1 MKNGVIVEL
10 YMYITKTLK
19 LSQRVVAS
27 KVISFS
33 GCNMVKVQ
41 NVSALLAKLINAYR
55 KMIKDLKGDRKIR
68 EVKQL
73 LDKEFLLIRS
83 RGKKTPDTPRKQRL
97 RQTISTLVKEYKGMK
112 RKLSLQEASLLEVET
127 TMIEKDALA
136 ERLVEEVS
144 ERKAAESENLALEK
158 KKVTPC
164 QS

>member
-112 RKLSLQEASLLEVET
+112 RKLSLQ
-127 TMIEKDALA
+127 
-136 ERLVEEVS
+136 
-144 ERKAAESENLALEK
+144 
-158 KKVTPC
+158 
-164 QS
+164 